1 TTACAAP
8 PLADEQWVGR
18 NAAMD
23 TPGIEALKAA
33 LPPKAWTQDADIIA
47 PHLTEWRDK
56 YFGTT
61 PILLTPGSTEEVATA
76 LRVCAQHGLPI
87 VPQGGNTGLVG
98 GQTPQGEVLLSLKR
112 MTAIREVN
120 PVADALTVEAGA
132 TLHAV
137 QQAAEAVD
145 RKFPLTLS
153 SEGSCTVGGVL
164 STNAGGNHVL
174 KYGTTKDLVF
184 GVEAVLADGQ
194 VFNGLTT
201 LRKDNTGYDL
211 SRLFLGAEGT
221 LGIITAA
228 TLKLFPQPGHVSRV
242 MLGVGSVADAVAL
255 LTRLRGPSLAMFE
268 VLPRIGLSAVVDNFD
283 NERDPFPD
291 AHPWYVLADFEVE
304 TAEQG
309 EALIMTLL
317 EDAMEAGLVR
327 DAVLAQSETQFRALG
342 SIREHMSA
350 GQKFLGG
357 SIKQDI
363 TVPIDRIPDF
373 FSRADAAV
381 ERIVPGCRPVGFGH
395 FGDGNIHYNIA
406 QPASADMDAD
416 KAAFLARWDD
426 ISEAVFDIVNALG
439 GSISAEHGIG
449 IMKRDTLARRADP
462 VKMDLLRRVKRAMDP
477 EGILNPRVMV

>member
-1 TTACAAP
+1 
-8 PLADEQWVGR
+8 
-18 NAAMD
+18 MD
-23 TPGIEALKAA
+23 TPGLEALKAA
-33 LPPKAWTQDADIIA
+33 LPDSNWTQDADIIA

-56 YFGTT
+56 YFGQT
-61 PILLTPGSTEEVATA
+61 PILLLPVSTQEVATA
-76 LRVCAQHGLPI
+76 IRICAEHKLPV

-112 MTAIREVN
+112 MTRLRDVN
-120 PVADALTVEAGA
+120 PVANALTVEAGA

-137 QQAAEAVD
+137 QQAATAAD

-174 KYGTTKDLVF
+174 KYGTTKELVF

-194 VFNGLTT
+194 IFNGLTS

-228 TLKLFPQPGHVSRV
+228 TLKLFPQPEHVSRV
-242 MLGVGSVADAVAL
+242 MIGVSSVEEAVAL

-268 VLPRIGLSAVVDNFD
+268 VMPRIGFAAVTDNIE
-283 NERDPFPD
+283 NERDPLPD

-304 TAEQG
+304 TPEAG
-309 EALIMTLL
+309 EALVTDLL
-317 EDAMEAGLVR
+317 RNAMEAGLVR

-363 TVPIDRIPDF
+363 TVPLDRIPDF
-373 FSRADAAV
+373 FTRADRTVA
-381 ERIVPGCRPVGFGH
+381 RIVPDCRPVGFGH

-406 QPASADMDAD
+406 QPLSPDMQAEKAD
-416 KAAFLARWDD
+416 FLAHWDD
-426 ISEAVFDIVNALG
+426 VSEAVFDIVDSLG

-449 IMKRDTLARRADP
+449 IMKRETLAQRADP
-462 VKMDLLRRVKRAMDP
+462 VKLDLLRRIKCAMDP
-477 EGILNPRVMV
+477 HNIMNPRVMIPTD

>member
-1 TTACAAP
+1 MTS
-8 PLADEQWVGR
+8 
-18 NAAMD
+18 
-23 TPGIEALKAA
+23 PGICALKTS
-33 LPPKAWTQDADIIA
+33 LPAKAWTQDADIIA

-61 PILLTPGSTEEVATA
+61 PILLTPGSTAEVATA
-76 LRVCAQHGLPI
+76 VKICAQHGLSI

-112 MTAIREVN
+112 MTKVREVN
-120 PVADALTVEAGA
+120 PVADAITVEAGA
-132 TLHAV
+132 TLHTV
-137 QQAAEAVD
+137 QEAAHAAN

-194 VFNGLTT
+194 IFNGLTS

-228 TLKLFPQPGHVSRV
+228 TLKLYPQPGHVTRV
-242 MLGVGSVADAVAL
+242 MMAVASVKDAVAL
-255 LTRLRGPSLAMFE
+255 LTQLRGSALAMFE
-268 VLPRIGLSAVVDNFD
+268 VMPRIGFAAVTDNFD
-283 NERDPFPD
+283 NERDPFTEP
-291 AHPWYVLADFEVE
+291 HPWYVLADFEVE
-304 TAEQG
+304 SEAAG
-309 EALIMTLL
+309 AALIMPKL
-317 EDAMEAGLVR
+317 ETVMADGLVR
-327 DAVLAQSETQFRALG
+327 DAVLAQSDAQFRALG

-363 TVPIDRIPDF
+363 TVPIDRIADF
-373 FSRADAAV
+373 FTRADATV
-381 ERIVPGCRPVGFGH
+381 QRIVPGCRPVGFGH

-406 QPASADMDAD
+406 QPASPDLAANRD
-416 KAAFLARWDD
+416 AFLAHWDD
-426 ISEAVFDIVNALG
+426 ISEAIFDIVDSFG

-449 IMKRDTLARRADP
+449 IMKRETLAKRADP
-462 VKMDLLRRVKRAMDP
+462 VKMALLRRVKAAMDP
-477 EGILNPRVMV
+477 DGIMNPRVMI

>member
-1 TTACAAP
+1 
-8 PLADEQWVGR
+8 
-18 NAAMD
+18 MD
-23 TPGIEALKAA
+23 TPGINALKTA
-33 LPPKAWTQDADIIA
+33 LPEKAWTQDRDIIA

-56 YFGTT
+56 YFGKT
-61 PILLTPGSTEEVATA
+61 PLLLTPGSTEEVATA
-76 LRVCAQHGLPI
+76 VKICAEHHLPL

-112 MTAIREVN
+112 MTAIRSVN
-120 PVADALTVEAGA
+120 PVADAMTVEAGA
-132 TLHAV
+132 TLYAV
-137 QQAAEAVD
+137 QQAAESAN

-194 VFNGLTT
+194 IFNGLTS

-228 TLKLFPQPGHVSRV
+228 TLKLFAKPGHVARI
-242 MLGVGSVADAVAL
+242 MMGVSSVGHAVNL
-255 LTRLRGPSLAMFE
+255 LERLRGPALAMFE
-268 VLPRIGLSAVVDNFD
+268 VMPRIGFAAVVNNID
-283 NERDPFPD
+283 NERDPFPEE
-291 AHPWYVLADFEVE
+291 HPWYVLADFEVDTVEAGESLIMPLLE
-304 TAEQG
+304 TA
-309 EALIMTLL
+309 MN
-317 EDAMEAGLVR
+317 DGLVR
-327 DAVLAQSETQFRALG
+327 DAVLAQSDTQFQALG

-363 TVPIDRIPDF
+363 TVPIDRIPEF
-373 FSRADAAV
+373 FARADAAV
-381 ERIVPGCRPVGFGH
+381 KTIVPGCRPVGFGH
-395 FGDGNIHYNIA
+395 FGDGNIHYNVA
-406 QPASADMDAD
+406 QPQSDDMAADRD
-416 KAAFLARWDD
+416 AFLSQWDN
-426 ISEAVFDIVNALG
+426 ISEAVFDIVDQLG

-449 IMKRDTLARRADP
+449 IMKRETLATRADP
-462 VKMDLLRRVKRAMDP
+462 VKMDLLRRVKKALDP
-477 EGILNPRVMV
+477 DRILNPRVLI